1 MQQYVDL
8 FITAREAEGCTIP
21 TLRWH
26 RSCLKRFTEWCD
38 AQSLTDPD
46 ALTPHLVRTF
56 IVTLQQSNLNPTSV
70 ATYVRSLRAFLGFL
84 FTEELMEKNIAAKV
98 KEPKTPRT
106 IKRPLEDAE
115 LKGIIN
121 ACLTTRDKAIVTLL
135 FDTGIRASELCTLTR
150 NKVLLDQRLIIVM
163 GKGQKMR
170 AVPFSVGTSIHLRKY
185 LLEHDHEYVFLGRS
199 GNPLTPNGLLQMMK
213 RLAKRADIENV
224 HPHLLRHTFA
234 TNFLRAGGSTL
245 QLQRILGHETPAM
258 TAHYVNMSTTDLQEA
273 HDAASP
279 LTRLLRKK

>member
-1 MQQYVDL
+1 MREHVEL
-8 FITAREAEGCTIP
+8 FLTAREAEGCTLP

-26 RSCLKRFTEWCD
+26 RSCLGRFIDWCD
-38 AQSLTDPD
+38 EHAITDPD
-46 ALTPHLVRTF
+46 TLTPHLVRTY

-70 ATYVRSLRAFLGFL
+70 ATYVRSLRALLGFL
-84 FTEELMEKNIAAKV
+84 FAEELMEKNIAAKI

-115 LKGIIN
+115 LKAIIN
-121 ACLTTRDKAIVTLL
+121 ACLTVRDKAIVTLL
-135 FDTGIRASELCTLTR
+135 FDTGIRSSELCTLTR
-150 NKVLLDQRLIIVM
+150 SKVLLDQRLIIVM

-170 AVPFSVGTSIHLRKY
+170 AVPFSVGTSLHLRKY
-185 LLEHDHEYVFLGRS
+185 LLEHDHEYVFLSRS
-199 GNPLTPNGLLQMMK
+199 GNPLTPNGLLQLMM
-213 RLAKRADIENV
+213 RLAKRAGVEELY
-224 HPHLLRHTFA
+224 PHLLRHTFA